1 MLEQL
6 RQALEMT
13 DAAALVAGLA
23 EDVTLRVAVHDEP
36 YEGVA
41 AAAHI
46 LGVVLDGV
54 LRDVEELESIEG
66 GAETAVLMFR
76 ARVAQHPG
84 RADGLLV
91 VRSGASGRIS
101 DLTVYLRPLAALQ
114 ALDDEMGRRL
124 GGPRP
129 GAGA

>member
-23 EDVTLRVAVHDEP
+23 EDVALRVAVHDEP

-54 LRDVEELESIEG
+54 LRDVEVLESIEG
-66 GAETAVLMFR
+66 GDTAVLMFR
-76 ARVAQHPG
+76 ARVAEHPG